1 MKIFDIFKKNK
12 NTQEKKDPII
22 NDRTINFE
30 IKFDNSKE
38 KYINTA
44 EGILKISI
52 KNATEIF
59 RQTIKVT
66 NELMFNNSGIYEPHT
81 DIDIMVVRIFKSN
94 NGRYFYDITSSKSN
108 PEFNRMSDMSCIDLS
123 KFISYDLNKCPIFKG
138 YSYTLINSQ
147 IFDQEIYNSFIGE
160 Y

>member
-12 NTQEKKDPII
+12 NTQEKKDPVI

-66 NELMFNNSGIYEPHT
+66 NELIFNNSGIYEPHT

-94 NGRYFYDITSSKSN
+94 NERYFYDITSSN
-108 PEFNRMSDMSCIDLS
+108 PEFNRMSDINCYNLS
-123 KFISYDLNKCPIFKG
+123 EFIWHDLNKCPIFNGKI
-138 YSYTLINSQ
+138 YTLINSQ

>member
-1 MKIFDIFKKNK
+1 MKIFDIFKKNM
-12 NTQEKKDPII
+12 NTQEEKDPII

-38 KYINTA
+38 KYVKID

-59 RQTIKVT
+59 RQTIKIT
-66 NELMFNNSGIYEPHT
+66 DELNFNDDGTYNPHT

-94 NGRYFYDITSSKSN
+94 NERYFYDITSSN
-108 PEFNRMSDMSCIDLS
+108 PEFNNMNDIRCDILS
-123 KFISYDLNKCPIFKG
+123 EFIWNDLNKMPVFKG
-138 YSYTLINSQ
+138 YSYKLINSQ

>member
-12 NTQEKKDPII
+12 NTQEKKDPVI

-44 EGILKISI
+44 EGVLKISI
-52 KNATEIF
+52 KNSTEIF
-59 RQTIKVT
+59 RQTIKIT

-94 NGRYFYDITSSKSN
+94 NERYFYDITSSN
-108 PEFNRMSDMSCIDLS
+108 PEFNRMSDMNCITLS
-123 KFISYDLNKCPIFKG
+123 EFIWYDLNKCPIFNG
-138 YSYTLINSQ
+138 NSYTLINSQ

>member
-12 NTQEKKDPII
+12 INQEKKEPII
-22 NDRTINFE
+22 NDRTVNFE

-38 KYINTA
+38 KYVKIY

-59 RQTIKVT
+59 RQTIKIT
-66 NELMFNNSGIYEPHT
+66 NELMFNNDGIYEPHI

-94 NGRYFYDITSSKSN
+94 NGRYFYDITSSN
-108 PEFNRMSDMSCIDLS
+108 PEFNRMIDISCITLS
-123 KFISYDLNKCPIFKG
+123 EFIWYDLNKCPIFNG
-138 YSYTLINSQ
+138 NIYTLINSQ
-147 IFDQEIYNSFIGE
+147 IFDKEIYNSFIGE

>member
-59 RQTIKVT
+59 RQTIKIT

-94 NGRYFYDITSSKSN
+94 NERYFYDITSSN
-108 PEFNRMSDMSCIDLS
+108 PEFNNMNDIRCDILS
-123 KFISYDLNKCPIFKG
+123 EFIWNDLNKMPVFKG
-138 YSYTLINSQ
+138 YSYKLINSQ

>member
-44 EGILKISI
+44 EGILKLSI

-59 RQTIKVT
+59 RQTIKIT

-94 NGRYFYDITSSKSN
+94 KERYFYDITSSS
-108 PEFNRMSDMSCIDLS
+108 PEFNRMIDLNCFDLS
-123 KFISYDLNKCPIFKG
+123 EFIWNDLNKMPVFKG
-138 YSYTLINSQ
+138 YSYKLINSQ

>member
-12 NTQEKKDPII
+12 NNQEKKDPII
-22 NDRTINFE
+22 NDRTVNFE

-38 KYINTA
+38 KYINTK

-59 RQTIKVT
+59 RQTIMVT
-66 NELMFNNSGIYEPHT
+66 NKLNFNDCGKYEPHV
-81 DIDIMVVRIFKSN
+81 DIDIIVIRFFKTN
-94 NGRYFYDITSSKSN
+94 NGRYFYDITSSDSTS
-108 PEFNRMSDMSCIDLS
+108 NRMTDIECDTLS
-123 KFISYDLNKCPIFKG
+123 EYIWYDLNKLSIFRGKC
-138 YSYTLINSQ
+138 YTLINSQ
-147 IFDQEIYNSFIGE
+147 IFDQEIYNSFIKE

>member
-12 NTQEKKDPII
+12 NTQEEKDPII

-94 NGRYFYDITSSKSN
+94 NERYFYDITSSN
-108 PEFNRMSDMSCIDLS
+108 PEINRMSDINCINLS
-123 KFISYDLNKCPIFKG
+123 EFIWYDLIKCPIFNGKI
-138 YSYTLINSQ
+138 YTLINSQ

>member
-12 NTQEKKDPII
+12 NTQEEKDPII

-59 RQTIKVT
+59 RQTIKIT
-66 NELMFNNSGIYEPHT
+66 NELNFNDDGTYNPHT

-94 NGRYFYDITSSKSN
+94 NERYFYDITSSN
-108 PEFNRMSDMSCIDLS
+108 PESNIMNDIRCDILSEFIWNDL
-123 KFISYDLNKCPIFKG
+123 KKIPVFRG
-138 YSYTLINSQ
+138 YCYTLINSQ

>member
-12 NTQEKKDPII
+12 NNNNQENKESII
-22 NDRTINFE
+22 NDRTLNFE

-38 KYINTA
+38 KYINTN
-44 EGILKISI
+44 EGILKLSI

-59 RQTIKVT
+59 RQTIKVS
-66 NELMFNNSGIYEPHT
+66 EKMMFNGEIYEPHI

-94 NGRYFYDITSSKSN
+94 NGRYFYDLTSSN
-108 PEFNRMSDMSCIDLS
+108 PEFNNMCD
-123 KFISYDLNKCPIFKG
+123 ISYDIISEFIWNDLNKMPVFKG
-138 YSYTLINSQ
+138 YSYNLINSQ

>member
-1 MKIFDIFKKNK
+1 MKIFDIFKRNK

-44 EGILKISI
+44 EGILKLSI

-59 RQTIKVT
+59 RQTIKRIAAKFFNHAMC
-66 NELMFNNSGIYEPHT
+66 NEKTCSRNY
-81 DIDIMVVRIFKSN
+81 
-94 NGRYFYDITSSKSN
+94 YF
-108 PEFNRMSDMSCIDLS
+108 L
-123 KFISYDLNKCPIFKG
+123 
-138 YSYTLINSQ
+138 
-147 IFDQEIYNSFIGE
+147 
-160 Y
+160 

>member
-12 NTQEKKDPII
+12 INQEKKEPII
-22 NDRTINFE
+22 NDHTVNFE

-38 KYINTA
+38 KYVKTD

-59 RQTIKVT
+59 RQTIKIT

-94 NGRYFYDITSSKSN
+94 NGRYFYDITSSN
-108 PEFNRMSDMSCIDLS
+108 PEFNNMKDIRCGILS
-123 KFISYDLNKCPIFKG
+123 EFIWNDLNKMPAFQG
-138 YSYTLINSQ
+138 YPYTLINSQ

>member
-12 NTQEKKDPII
+12 NTQEKKDPVI

-59 RQTIKVT
+59 RQTIKIT

-94 NGRYFYDITSSKSN
+94 NERYFYDITSSN
-108 PEFNRMSDMSCIDLS
+108 PEFNRMIDINCFTLS
-123 KFISYDLNKCPIFKG
+123 EFIWYDLIKCPIFNG
-138 YSYTLINSQ
+138 NIYTLINSQ

>member
-12 NTQEKKDPII
+12 NTQEKKNPII

-94 NGRYFYDITSSKSN
+94 NERYFYDITSSN
-108 PEFNRMSDMSCIDLS
+108 PEFNRMSDMSCITLS
-123 KFISYDLNKCPIFKG
+123 EFIWYDLIKCPIFNGKI
-138 YSYTLINSQ
+138 YTLINSQ

>member
-12 NTQEKKDPII
+12 NTQEKKNPII

-94 NGRYFYDITSSKSN
+94 NERYFYDITSSN
-108 PEFNRMSDMSCIDLS
+108 PEFNRMSDISCITLS
-123 KFISYDLNKCPIFKG
+123 EFIWYDLNKCPIFNG
-138 YSYTLINSQ
+138 NSYTLINSQ

>member
-12 NTQEKKDPII
+12 NTQEKKDPVI

-59 RQTIKVT
+59 RQTTKVT
-66 NELMFNNSGIYEPHT
+66 NEVIFENSGLYEPHI

-94 NGRYFYDITSSKSN
+94 NERYFYDITSSN
-108 PEFNRMSDMSCIDLS
+108 PEFNRMSDISCITLS
-123 KFISYDLNKCPIFKG
+123 EFIWYDLIKCPIFNGKI
-138 YSYTLINSQ
+138 YTLINSQ

>member
-12 NTQEKKDPII
+12 NNQEKKDPII
-22 NDRTINFE
+22 NDRTLNFE

-38 KYINTA
+38 KYVKID

-66 NELMFNNSGIYEPHT
+66 NELMFNNGGIYEPHT

-94 NGRYFYDITSSKSN
+94 NERYFYDITSSN
-108 PEFNRMSDMSCIDLS
+108 PEFNNMNDIRCDILS
-123 KFISYDLNKCPIFKG
+123 EFIWNDLNKMPVFKG
-138 YSYTLINSQ
+138 YSYKLINSQ

>member
-59 RQTIKVT
+59 RQTIRIT

-94 NGRYFYDITSSKSN
+94 NGTYFYDITSSN
-108 PEFNRMSDMSCIDLS
+108 PEFNRMIDISCITLS
-123 KFISYDLNKCPIFKG
+123 EFIWYDLIKCPIFNGKI
-138 YSYTLINSQ
+138 YTLINSQ

>member
-59 RQTIKVT
+59 RQTIKIT
-66 NELMFNNSGIYEPHT
+66 NELNFNDDGTYNPHT

-94 NGRYFYDITSSKSN
+94 NERYFYDITSSN
-108 PEFNRMSDMSCIDLS
+108 PESNIMNDIRCDILSEFIWNDL
-123 KFISYDLNKCPIFKG
+123 KKIPVFRG
-138 YSYTLINSQ
+138 YCYTLINSQ

>member
-12 NTQEKKDPII
+12 NTQEKKDPVI

-52 KNATEIF
+52 KNTTEIF
-59 RQTIKVT
+59 RQTIKIT

-94 NGRYFYDITSSKSN
+94 NGRYLYDITSCTAFYK
-108 PEFNRMSDMSCIDLS
+108 
-123 KFISYDLNKCPIFKG
+123 
-138 YSYTLINSQ
+138 
-147 IFDQEIYNSFIGE
+147 
-160 Y
+160 

>member
-59 RQTIKVT
+59 RQTIKIT

-94 NGRYFYDITSSKSN
+94 NERYFYDITSSN
-108 PEFNRMSDMSCIDLS
+108 PEFNRMSDINCFTLS
-123 KFISYDLNKCPIFKG
+123 EFIWYDLIKCPIFNGKI
-138 YSYTLINSQ
+138 YTLINSQ